1 MAKQDLKYS
10 LGLLVTTIA
19 FYFELAFFIFPT
31 KWDNLSAY
39 FPYKYTAS
47 HWWLNGRLPLWD
59 FYQNLGYPMHAN
71 PQGYVWYPI
80 TWLFSLPSE
89 YNLYSLNLE
98 LLFHIWV
105 AAVGMY
111 FFAKHLNISAFVGFC
126 VAMAYS
132 ASGYMLGTSH
142 MIGFTIAA
150 AWLPWVLLFYRKI
163 LVESK
168 LKNTVVFAIVT
179 YFFITGAYTAF
190 TIVLFYILLILFGLT
205 LISQKNNRIEII
217 KRIGIAGVLILTL
230 CSPYLYSIYDSLPYI
245 TRSTAVVYSNEAMG
259 GNFTWQCFQSLVAP
273 FIVSSKTGFTG
284 VDVSLANIYIG
295 MPFLVFFLLYWF
307 SVKSRYKALYAFAIA
322 LFFLLALGIHTPV
335 HYWFYKA
342 IPGFSLFRHPYL
354 FNLFAL
360 FLMLVLGAKAL
371 DKIVKENN
379 FKLLYSI
386 FGIASVLLFVGVIIS
401 YYNGNWHKWVEFRD
415 LMYQLADRS
424 TLNNY
429 SHAFINWLLV
439 LPLVIALTLYSRKS
453 ISKNAIGLILFLDL
467 LFCVQLNAPKNMFY
481 NTSFGEFK
489 TYLTQNHNDALTNQ
503 AINTSL
509 ASLQNDSIKAAIG
522 FWVNLNTYQRTTG
535 INGYNPFVFT
545 DFKKLQQ
552 RPNYPKLLQKGLI
565 FAPDSFSFTQENC
578 YSILENTPSKTQIQP
593 MLSNLKLDYN
603 SLQFEVNTTEPCR
616 IFINQNF
623 HHNWKAMANGMPLI
637 IDKANVGLMS
647 VEVPKGDAVVMFNY
661 ANSLIKIMHYLSVF
675 TLVSLLGFISWINI
689 KVFET

>member
-10 LGLLVTTIA
+10 FGLLATTIA

-47 HWWLNGRLPLWD
+47 QWWLSGHLPLWD

-80 TWLFSLPSE
+80 TWLFSLPSG

-111 FFAKHLNISAFVGFC
+111 FFAKHLKISAFVAFC
-126 VAMAYS
+126 AAMAYS
-132 ASGYMLGTSH
+132 ASGFMLGSSH
-142 MIGFTIAA
+142 MIGFVIAA
-150 AWLPWVLLFYRKI
+150 AWLPWVLLFYRKC
-163 LVESK
+163 LLASK
-168 LKNTVVFAIVT
+168 PKNIIAFALTT

-190 TIVLFYILLILFGLT
+190 TIVLFYILLII
-205 LISQKNNRIEII
+205 LILSLVLQRQNRIQIV
-217 KRIGIAGVLILTL
+217 KTIGISGILIVTL

-245 TRSTAVVYSNEAMG
+245 TRSTAVAYSTEAMG

-273 FIVSSKTGFTG
+273 FIVSSETGFAG

-295 MPFLVFFLLYWF
+295 LPFLVFFLLYWF
-307 SVKSRYKALYAFAIA
+307 TVKSRYKALYAFAIV
-322 LFFLLALGIHTPV
+322 LFFLLALGVNTPV
-335 HYWFYKA
+335 HYWFHKLV
-342 IPGFSLFRHPYL
+342 PGISLFRHPYL
-354 FNLFAL
+354 FSLFAL
-360 FLMLVLGAKAL
+360 FIVLVFGAKAL
-371 DKIVKENN
+371 DKTVKENN
-379 FKLLYSI
+379 YKLLYTT
-386 FGIASVLLFVGVIIS
+386 FGITAFLLFAGLVVS
-401 YYNGNWHKWVEFRD
+401 YFNGNWHKWVEFRE

-439 LPLVIALTLYSRKS
+439 LPLLIALSLNSRKR
-453 ISKNAIGLILFLDL
+453 ISKNAIGIVVFLDL
-467 LFCVQLNAPKNMFY
+467 FFCLQLNAPKNMFY
-481 NTSFGEFK
+481 NTPFGEFK
-489 TYLTQNHNDALTNQ
+489 TYLAQNHSDKLTNQ
-503 AINTSL
+503 TINTPLS
-509 ASLQNDSIKAAIG
+509 SLQNDSIKATVG

-545 DFKKLQQ
+545 YFKKLQQ
-552 RPNYPKLLQKGLI
+552 HPNYPKLLQKGLV
-565 FAPDSFSFTQENC
+565 FAPDSFSFTQENG
-578 YSILENTPSKTQIQP
+578 YSMLENTPTKTQMPPQ
-593 MLSNLKLDYN
+593 LSNLKLDYN
-603 SLQFEVNTTEPCR
+603 SLQFQVNATETSR

-623 HHNWKAMANGMPLI
+623 HHNWEATANGKPLI

-647 VEVPKGDAVVMFNY
+647 VEVDKGEAVVLFRYENK
-661 ANSLIKIMHYLSVF
+661 LIKILHWISVIMF
-675 TLVSLLGFISWINI
+675 ATLLVFMLRTNI
-689 KVFET
+689 KAIRT